1 MWVTLKELSA
11 IDNVVEAQTLDFKLY
26 LAIPANLYDNNF
38 QTPLAQLMIQKNQV
52 NLLVFDPIQEVIE
65 RWINSNAT
73 EA

>member
-1 MWVTLKELSA
+1 MGKRLSRPIA
-11 IDNVVEAQTLDFKLY
+11 AYLRLHSLDFKLY
-26 LAIPANLYDNNF
+26 LAIPANLYDNKF

>member
-1 MWVTLKELSA
+1 MGKRLSRQIA
-11 IDNVVEAQTLDFKLY
+11 AYLRLHSLDFKLD
-26 LAIPANLYDNNF
+26 LAIPANLYDNKF

-52 NLLVFDPIQEVIE
+52 NLLVFDPILEVIE